1 MAKTTVQVG
10 LLWQVWGKSEE
21 IEIPETIDVN
31 SPNAKQE
38 ILNYLKE
45 KLDEIPLPTDGE
57 YVDNSNVLDEEGYI
71 EIKQYQ
77 KDNDDMTAT
86 YITLT

>member
-1 MAKTTVQVG
+1 MAKTTVKVG
-10 LLWQVWGKSEE
+10 LLWQVWGKSKE
-21 IEIPETIDVN
+21 IEIPETIDLK

-38 ILNYLKE
+38 ILDYLKE

-57 YVDNSNVLDEEGYI
+57 YVDDSNVLDEEGTI

-77 KDNDDMTAT
+77 KDNDDITAT

>member
-10 LLWQVWGKSEE
+10 LLWQVWGKSKE
-21 IEIPETIDVN
+21 IEIPETIDVK
-31 SPNAKQE
+31 SPNA
-38 ILNYLKE
+38 KE

-57 YVDNSNVLDEEGYI
+57 YVNDSNVLDEEGTI

-77 KDNDDMTAT
+77 KDNDDITAT